1 MESILNSTKR
11 VLGLDVNYNAFDL
24 DVITHINAAFSTLN
38 QLGVGPENGY
48 FIQGD
53 AETWA
58 DITLPDNQ
66 LHLVKS
72 YVYLKVRSL
81 FDPPQTSYLV
91 TAVQKQIEEFEWRL
105 NMMREVLIPLP
116 VPEEETL

>member
-24 DVITHINAAFSTLN
+24 DVITHINATFSTLN
-38 QLGVGPENGY
+38 QLGVGPENGF

-53 AETWA
+53 SETWA
-58 DITLPDNQ
+58 DIMLPDNQ